1 MRDGQYVHTI
11 IRMYYQ
17 QFNFSFAHVQFAI
30 YSCRRNENQ
39 QQLADFCA
47 TLAANL
53 KMILSTLSSHMGM
66 WIYTAWNRIRI
77 RIPDFFS
84 LFSIHALVHLFTR
97 LYDPKLLFDSPNSCR
112 FNGYWFDEL
121 VIRALI
127 SSPSSCL

>member
-53 KMILSTLSSHMGM
+53 KMILHTEQPHGNVDLHGM
-66 WIYTAWNRIRI
+66 ESDT
-77 RIPDFFS
+77 D
-84 LFSIHALVHLFTR
+84 T
-97 LYDPKLLFDSPNSCR
+97 DS
-112 FNGYWFDEL
+112 
-121 VIRALI
+121 
-127 SSPSSCL
+127 